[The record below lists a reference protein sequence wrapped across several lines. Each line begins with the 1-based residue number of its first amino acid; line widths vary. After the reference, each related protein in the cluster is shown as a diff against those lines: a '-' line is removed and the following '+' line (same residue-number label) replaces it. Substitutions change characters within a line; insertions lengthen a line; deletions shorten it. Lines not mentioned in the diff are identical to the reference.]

1 MSIARP
7 LVSQSLSHVFY
18 VNANPGISDDFVGIL
33 NTICKHVYYQEI
45 SNTLLFLFYFCGGWF
60 RYFKIELLPT
70 YEQYNEQCV
79 GASSFK
85 LMNEVLY
92 LCS

>member
-1 MSIARP
+1 MF
-7 LVSQSLSHVFY
+7 FY
-18 VNANPGISDDFVGIL
+18 VNANLGISDDFVGIL
-33 NTICKHVYYQEI
+33 NKICKHVYYQEI

-60 RYFKIELLPT
+60 RYFEIELLPT
-70 YEQYNEQCV
+70 YEQYNEQFV